1 MKDLR
6 LADLTLEL
14 AILQN
19 ILDFHQ
25 IMCTISSPA
34 EAEKWS
40 PEWWGIKLEEI
51 TTLHPFN
58 ANCYQIQI
66 QNHEDSKEVH
76 VPVLSVVDP

>member
-6 LADLTLEL
+6 LAELTLEL

-40 PEWWGIKLEEI
+40 PEWWGIKLEESKDRKI
-51 TTLHPFN
+51 ISC
-58 ANCYQIQI
+58 AEIQ
-66 QNHEDSKEVH
+66 STKK
-76 VPVLSVVDP
+76 